1 MTWVKICGI
10 TNLEDALT
18 AVEAGADALG
28 FVFYEHSPRKVD
40 NVTAREIVAQLP
52 QQVERVG
59 VFVDPSQDDLVRTVN
74 EVGLTAMQCR
84 LRRSAASSPEGN
96 SGERFQGRV
105 RRLVPLSVT
114 SLLQDENRL
123 KGLMADFARMA
134 DEQSRSGKRKTANS
148 FDTFLLDSSTAQH
161 PGGTGNAFDWERIAP
176 LVEIMKKSAK
186 VVVAGGLTPDNVAV
200 AMRILHPWGVD
211 VSSGVE
217 ATPGK
222 KDPGKVRAF
231 VQAVRVAG

>member
-1 MTWVKICGI
+1 V
-10 TNLEDALT
+10 DA
-18 AVEAGADALG
+18 
-28 FVFYEHSPRKVD
+28 
-40 NVTAREIVAQLP
+40 VTAREIVAQLP

-59 VFVDPSQDDLVRTVN
+59 VFVDLSQDDLVRTVN

-84 LRRSAASSPEGN
+84 LRRTAASSPEGN
-96 SGERFQGRV
+96 SAERFHGPV

-134 DEQSRSGKRKTANS
+134 DEQSRSGKRKASNS

-161 PGGTGNAFDWERIAP
+161 PGGTGNAFDWERISP

-217 ATPGK
+217 VTPGK
-222 KDPGKVRAF
+222 KDAGKVRAF

>member
-1 MTWVKICGI
+1 
-10 TNLEDALT
+10 
-18 AVEAGADALG
+18 
-28 FVFYEHSPRKVD
+28 
-40 NVTAREIVAQLP
+40 
-52 QQVERVG
+52 
-59 VFVDPSQDDLVRTVN
+59 
-74 EVGLTAMQCR
+74 
-84 LRRSAASSPEGN
+84 
-96 SGERFQGRV
+96 
-105 RRLVPLSVT
+105 VT

-134 DEQSRSGKRKTANS
+134 DEQSRSGRRKAANS
-148 FDTFLLDSSTAQH
+148 FDTFLLDSSTAQN

>member
-1 MTWVKICGI
+1 M
-10 TNLEDALT
+10 
-18 AVEAGADALG
+18 
-28 FVFYEHSPRKVD
+28 
-40 NVTAREIVAQLP
+40 
-52 QQVERVG
+52 
-59 VFVDPSQDDLVRTVN
+59 
-74 EVGLTAMQCR
+74 
-84 LRRSAASSPEGN
+84 
-96 SGERFQGRV
+96 
-105 RRLVPLSVT
+105 PLSVT

-134 DEQSRSGKRKTANS
+134 DEQSRSGKRKASNS

-161 PGGTGNAFDWERIAP
+161 PGGTGNAFDWERISP

-217 ATPGK
+217 VTPGK
-222 KDPGKVRAF
+222 KDPGNVRAF

>member
-1 MTWVKICGI
+1 
-10 TNLEDALT
+10 
-18 AVEAGADALG
+18 
-28 FVFYEHSPRKVD
+28 
-40 NVTAREIVAQLP
+40 
-52 QQVERVG
+52 
-59 VFVDPSQDDLVRTVN
+59 
-74 EVGLTAMQCR
+74 MQCR

-96 SGERFQGRV
+96 SGERFQGPV

-134 DEQSRSGKRKTANS
+134 DEQSRTGKRKAANS

-217 ATPGK
+217 ASPGK
-222 KDPGKVRAF
+222 KDPEKVRAF
-231 VQAVRVAG
+231 VRAVRGAVN

>member
-28 FVFYEHSPRKVD
+28 FVFYEHSPRRVD
-40 NVTAREIVAQLP
+40 TVTAREIVAQLP

-59 VFVDPSQDDLVRTVN
+59 VFVDLSQDDLVRTVN

-84 LRRSAASSPEGN
+84 LRRSAASSPQA
-96 SGERFQGRV
+96 GERLRGPV

-134 DEQSRSGKRKTANS
+134 DEQSRSGKRKASNS

-176 LVEIMKKSAK
+176 GFCSGCASGRL
-186 VVVAGGLTPDNVAV
+186 
-200 AMRILHPWGVD
+200 RINLWQLLPSLENGPRMQRG
-211 VSSGVE
+211 S
-217 ATPGK
+217 P
-222 KDPGKVRAF
+222 R
-231 VQAVRVAG
+231 

>member
-10 TNLEDALT
+10 TNVEDALT

-28 FVFYEHSPRKVD
+28 FVFYEHSPRRVD
-40 NVTAREIVAQLP
+40 TVTAREIVAQLP

-59 VFVDPSQDDLVRTVN
+59 VFVDLSQDDLVRTVN

-84 LRRSAASSPEGN
+84 LRRSAASSPQA
-96 SGERFQGRV
+96 GERLRGPV
-105 RRLVPLSVT
+105 MRLVPLSVT

-134 DEQSRSGKRKTANS
+134 DEQSRSGKRKASNS
-148 FDTFLLDSSTAQH
+148 FDTFLLDSSTAQR

-217 ATPGK
+217 AS
-222 KDPGKVRAF
+222 
-231 VQAVRVAG
+231 

>member
-1 MTWVKICGI
+1 
-10 TNLEDALT
+10 
-18 AVEAGADALG
+18 
-28 FVFYEHSPRKVD
+28 
-40 NVTAREIVAQLP
+40 
-52 QQVERVG
+52 
-59 VFVDPSQDDLVRTVN
+59 
-74 EVGLTAMQCR
+74 
-84 LRRSAASSPEGN
+84 
-96 SGERFQGRV
+96 
-105 RRLVPLSVT
+105 LSVT

-134 DEQSRSGKRKTANS
+134 DEQSRSGKRKTPNS

-217 ATPGK
+217 ASPGK

>member
-10 TNLEDALT
+10 TNVEDALT

-28 FVFYEHSPRKVD
+28 FVFYEHSPRRVD
-40 NVTAREIVAQLP
+40 AATAREIVAQLP

-59 VFVDPSQDDLVRTVN
+59 VFVDLSQDDLVRTVN

-84 LRRSAASSPEGN
+84 LRRTAASSSEGN
-96 SGERFQGRV
+96 SGERFQGPV

-134 DEQSRSGKRKTANS
+134 DEQSRSGKRKVSNS
-148 FDTFLLDSSTAQH
+148 FDTFLLDSSTPQH
-161 PGGTGNAFDWERIAP
+161 PGGTGNAFDWERISP

-217 ATPGK
+217 VTPGK
-222 KDPGKVRAF
+222 KDAGKVRAF